1 MTVTIGRRELLVAL
15 GGAAVAWPLAAR
27 AQRAARRPLMVYLAG
42 VSSASV
48 LRSTTRR
55 GFLNGLRDHGFVD
68 GQNLDIVYRFADGQ
82 FDRLPALAE
91 EAVSLKPSIILA
103 PAQAGALAARAATTM
118 IPIVCP
124 LLDNP
129 ERQGLAVSVAR
140 PGRNVTGIL
149 RYVDGL
155 AGKHLDLIKELVPTM
170 TKLGALVGP
179 ESAGQRRDLE
189 NAVRAIGMEVIPVEI
204 HALDELEP
212 AIARLAKAEV
222 RALMIPADS
231 LFFGTHRRISA
242 QALNL
247 HLPTIWTTR
256 EMIME
261 GGLVSYGVD
270 ESESFRRAGYYVD
283 KILKGASPAD
293 LPIELPTKFELVI
306 NLKTAKAL
314 GLTIPES
321 FLLRADEVIE

>member
-1 MTVTIGRRELLVAL
+1 VRRREFITLL
-15 GGAAVAWPLAAR
+15 GGAAAWPLAAR
-27 AQRAARRPLMVYLAG
+27 AQQAARRALIVYLAG
-42 VSSASV
+42 ISSASM

-55 GFLNGLRDHGFVD
+55 GFLNGLRDYGLVD

-91 EAVSLKPSIILA
+91 EAVSLKPNIILA
-103 PAQAGALAARAATTM
+103 PAQAGALAARGATTL

-129 ERQGLAVSVAR
+129 ERQGLAASIAR
-140 PGRNVTGIL
+140 PGGNVTGIL

-155 AGKHLDLIKELVPTM
+155 AGKQLDLIKELVPTM

-179 ESAGQRRDLE
+179 ESAGQGRDLE
-189 NAVRAIGMEVIPVEI
+189 NAVRATGRVEVIAAEI

-212 AIARLAKAEV
+212 AIARLAKDEV
-222 RALMIPADS
+222 HALMIPADS
-231 LFFGTHRRISA
+231 LFFGAHRQISA

-247 HLPTIWTTR
+247 HLPTIWFTR
-256 EMIME
+256 EMITE
-261 GGLVSYGVD
+261 GGGLVSYGVD

-314 GLTIPES
+314 GLTIPET

>member
-1 MTVTIGRRELLVAL
+1 MRRREFITLL
-15 GGAAVAWPLAAR
+15 GGAAAAWPLAAP
-27 AQRAARRPLMVYLAG
+27 AQQPAKLPTRRPLIVYLAG

-55 GFLNGLRDHGFVD
+55 GFLNGLRDHGLVD
-68 GQNLDIVYRFADGQ
+68 GQNIDIVYRFADGKL
-82 FDRLPALAE
+82 DRLPALAE
-91 EAVSLKPSIILA
+91 EAVRLKPDVILA
-103 PAQAGALAARAATTM
+103 PAQASALAARGATTLM
-118 IPIVCP
+118 PIVCP

-129 ERQGLAVSVAR
+129 ERQGLAASIAR
-140 PGRNVTGIL
+140 PGGNVTGIL

-155 AGKHLDLIKELVPTM
+155 AGKHLDLAKELVPTM
-170 TKLGALVGP
+170 TKLGLLVGP
-179 ESAGQRRDLE
+179 ESAGQRRDLDI
-189 NAVRAIGMEVIPVEI
+189 AVRATGVEVIAVEI

-222 RALMIPADS
+222 HALIVPADS
-231 LFFGTHRRISA
+231 LFFGAHRRISA
-242 QALNL
+242 QALNI

-256 EMIME
+256 EMTME

-293 LPIELPTKFELVI
+293 LPIELPTKFELAI
-306 NLKTAKAL
+306 NLKTAKAISL
-314 GLTIPES
+314 PIPES

>member
-1 MTVTIGRRELLVAL
+1 MMRRRDFIMLLGTAGL
-15 GGAAVAWPLAAR
+15 AWPLAAR
-27 AQRAARRPLMVYLAG
+27 AQQAARRPLIVYLAG
-42 VSSASV
+42 VSSVSM

-55 GFLNGLRDHGFVD
+55 GFLNGLRDYGLVD
-68 GQNLDIVYRFADGQ
+68 GQNLDIAYRFADGK

-91 EAVSLKPSIILA
+91 EAVGLKPNIILA
-103 PAQAGALAARAATTM
+103 PAQAGALAARRATNL

-129 ERQGLAVSVAR
+129 ERQGLAASIAR
-140 PGRNVTGIL
+140 PGGNVTGIL

-189 NAVRAIGMEVIPVEI
+189 TAVRATGVEVIAVEI

-212 AIARLAKAEV
+212 AITTLAKAQV
-222 RALMIPADS
+222 HALMIPADS
-231 LFFGTHRRISA
+231 LLFGAHRQISA

-247 HLPTIWTTR
+247 YLPTIWTMR
-256 EMIME
+256 EMTME
-261 GGLVSYGVD
+261 GGFVSYGVD
-270 ESESFRRAGYYVD
+270 ESESFRRTGYYVD